1 MKLLTQTELI
11 NLKALAEKG
20 DKEAIA
26 KLFYYAAGITK
37 LLQDA
42 QYSVEKL
49 YNQLNPWVSKSS
61 RPKRPTAPN

>member
-49 YNQLNPWVSKSS
+49 YNQLNP
-61 RPKRPTAPN
+61 